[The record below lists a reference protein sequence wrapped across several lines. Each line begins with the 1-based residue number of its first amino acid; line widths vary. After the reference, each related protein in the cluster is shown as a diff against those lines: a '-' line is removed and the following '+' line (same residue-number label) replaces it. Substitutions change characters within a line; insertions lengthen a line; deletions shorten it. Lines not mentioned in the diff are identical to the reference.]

1 VEMELEFLERSPE
14 RVRFVLSGV
23 SAGFANSLR
32 RAMIAEVP
40 KLAIDEVEIHE
51 NSSLLYD
58 EQLAL
63 RLALIPLKVSP
74 SDLRNFVPAEECECG
89 GEGCEKCEA
98 KLRLEAVSP
107 ETEGSI
113 TVYSRDLESLDSRVR
128 VAYENIPIVKL
139 FSKAREVGTF
149 RDIARQRISLVAKA
163 RLGTGKKHAKWQP
176 VTACGFKNMPKIE
189 ISDACNGCGRC
200 VDACPRNIL
209 SVERGVAVVSAA
221 VNECSLCKLCEDACE
236 EQKAIRVSAS
246 EDTFVFFVES
256 DGSLPVD
263 EIVASAA
270 RIMQKK
276 CEDFIAEIERIEEEG
291 VDVEESEGG

>member
-1 VEMELEFLERSPE
+1 MEMELEFLERSPE

-200 VDACPRNIL
+200 VDACPRKIL